1 MNEKMLKEM
10 NFSRPGEMNAAPVN
24 WRIILDSAETI
35 THLCTAG
42 QNAVRI
48 VTSVEMYENKIK
60 HQVTGEIGKPKSLH
74 L

>member
-10 NFSRPGEMNAAPVN
+10 NVSRPGEMNAAPVN

-48 VTSVEMYENKIK
+48 VTSVEMYENKFK

>member
-48 VTSVEMYENKIK
+48 VTSVEMYENKFK
-60 HQVTGEIGKPKSLH
+60 HQVTGKPKSLH

>member
-24 WRIILDSAETI
+24 WRIILDSAEAI
-35 THLCTAG
+35 AHLCTAG
-42 QNAVRI
+42 QIAVRI
-48 VTSVEMYENKIK
+48 VTSVEMYENKFK

>member
-1 MNEKMLKEM
+1 MIEKMLKEM

-48 VTSVEMYENKIK
+48 VTSDEMYENKFK

>member
-35 THLCTAG
+35 THLYTAG

-48 VTSVEMYENKIK
+48 VTSVEMYENKFK

>member
-24 WRIILDSAETI
+24 WRIILDSAEAI
-35 THLCTAG
+35 AHLCTAG

-48 VTSVEMYENKIK
+48 VTSVEMYENKFK

>member
-1 MNEKMLKEM
+1 MIEKMLKEM

-48 VTSVEMYENKIK
+48 VTSVEMYENKFK